1 MFKLFKSF
9 VPNLRLEKFYEEYL
23 HLYRDINIKIL
34 NSFLIPNFWI
44 DIENIHEYHF
54 REIQVHILLHILYTN
69 LRFNY
74 IRFRKHLFKI
84 SKHIIN
90 IINHLIQYCLS
101 SIIKRSTIIPR
112 TSNPFQHFTKENLF
126 QLALPI
132 APSNNHINKKEKNI
146 PAITPRP
153 RYNTPNTLQFA
164 FQSRSKFPSQL
175 IDTDTHDS
183 LSSNK
188 SSTCL

>member
-74 IRFRKHLFKI
+74 IRFRKHSFKI
-84 SKHIIN
+84 LKHIIN

-101 SIIKRSTIIPR
+101 TIIKRSTIISR
-112 TSNPFQHFTKENLF
+112 TSNPFQHFTKRSTKKKIF
-126 QLALPI
+126 
-132 APSNNHINKKEKNI
+132 SN
-146 PAITPRP
+146 
-153 RYNTPNTLQFA
+153 
-164 FQSRSKFPSQL
+164 
-175 IDTDTHDS
+175 
-183 LSSNK
+183 
-188 SSTCL
+188 